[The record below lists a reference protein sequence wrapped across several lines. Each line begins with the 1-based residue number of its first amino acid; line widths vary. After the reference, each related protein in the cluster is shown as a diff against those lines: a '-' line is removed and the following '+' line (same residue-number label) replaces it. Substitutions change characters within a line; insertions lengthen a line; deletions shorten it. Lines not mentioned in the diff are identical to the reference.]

1 MENMHGGDM
10 PGMSS
15 PPTKTTTGDMNMHSH
30 QMMHMTFFWGKNA
43 LILFPGWPGSDLGK
57 YILALILVF
66 VLAILVE
73 WLSHCNLIREDRDG
87 SDHVVAGLL
96 RTLMHMIRV
105 GLAYLVMLALMSFNV
120 GVFLV
125 AVLGHAVGFLLFGSR
140 VFKKHPPTPVL
151 GKTTDLPP
159 MTC

>member
-1 MENMHGGDM
+1 MDNMNGGDM
-10 PGMSS
+10 AGMSP
-15 PPTKTTTGDMNMHSH
+15 PPTKTTNMMHPHDH

-43 LILFPGWPGSDLGK
+43 LILFPGWPGSHSGH
-57 YILALILVF
+57 YVLALFLVF
-66 VLAILVE
+66 VLAVVVE
-73 WLSHCNLIREDRDG
+73 WLSNCNLIREG
-87 SDHVVAGLL
+87 SDRVVATGLV
-96 RTLMHMIRV
+96 RTLMHVVRV

-125 AVLGHAVGFLLFGSR
+125 AVFGHAVGFLFFGTR